1 MINKLFQ
8 NFVQSPKREEKKL
21 HRSLTLEPR
30 VVLHYGIPSTAS
42 ILAFDPYQHLLAI
55 ATTDGRIKVIGGDY
69 IEALLI
75 APKPSSFKNLEF
87 LHNQGFLVSVTNENE
102 VQVWDLEQRR
112 IAAHTQWESNITAF
126 STVYGF
132 HYMYV
137 GDEYGFLSVLK
148 FDAQEGNL
156 QQLPYYIAANVIADG
171 AGVSLP
177 DHLSVVGL
185 LPQPCSSGDRV
196 LIAYANGFIIL
207 WDITED
213 QAVLVSGHKDL
224 QLKNAIVVNSSNDVR
239 HEHSE
244 GTSDNNGLSEKE
256 ISSLCWVSS
265 DGSVLAVG
273 YVDGDILLWNLTNG
287 ASTKDSQNKG
297 PKGQLFV
304 YGGDEIGSKEV
315 LTILTLDWLT
325 GIETLICIARID
337 LTLGGSFADMTL
349 VPSGGSGEHGDA
361 STLFVLTNP
370 GQLHFYNDACL
381 SVLMSKPNE
390 THSADAIQYP
400 ALVPTTEPNMSVGKL
415 SVLDEEALSAT
426 KLRGMPPKTSTSTNW
441 PLTGSIPSQLSSEYR
456 CKRIYIG
463 GYEDGSVRVWDATFP
478 VLSLVSVIESRV
490 AGVELVGSGSSVSVV
505 DFSSSA
511 SNLAIGDESGLVRLY
526 SLMKRSEKSNIHIV
540 TETKQEV
547 HNVRNGGQNQC
558 VAVFSLVNSPVRSL
572 QFVTS
577 GARLAIGFECCQ
589 VAMLDVSSS
598 KLLFLTDCIS
608 RSSSPLVSLIVK
620 SFPDTLSNSLDLS
633 KDEKSIEP
641 VDEVAFIL
649 TKNAHITIIDSTR
662 GDVISALPTQPKKE
676 STALSMYIVEG
687 NNSIREV
694 SERHLPNSS
703 QDSQDKSKSATNECQ
718 SDNKEVSINAHY
730 NATNLGQRFNDS
742 SILLCCDNGLHLY
755 SLNSVDEKMS
765 IRKLELSTTCCWTTI
780 FETKEKDLGLILF
793 YQTGLIEIRSL
804 PDFEL
809 VGETSFNSILKWT
822 FKNNINKTMSS
833 SGTGQITMVGFLL
846 FPVVRVCAQD
856 TGTYSQLIYDYWL
869 FQLNVPKLQRTIR
882 TEVNG
887 REFAVI
893 SLLAFENDFRIPEA
907 LPSLHNRVLAAAAD
921 SAVTSSLNQKKK
933 QITTTGILSGF
944 IKGFN
949 IGKEDQSVDI
959 YKTRESFVEH
969 LDCIFSRFPFSDS
982 LNIPDG
988 DHAEYS
994 IDDAEIDEP
1003 IQISPPSV
1011 QIKVER
1017 KDKELERERLF
1028 EGGSADSKPK
1038 LRTADE
1044 VRAKYR
1050 KAGDVS
1056 AVAAQAKDKLIERQE
1071 KLEKLSKN
1079 SEELQSES
1087 ENFAS
1092 LSKELAKRMENRKW
1106 WQL

>member
-8 NFVQSPKREEKKL
+8 NLVQSPKREEEKKQ

-30 VVLHYGIPSTAS
+30 VALHYGIPSTAS
-42 ILAFDPYQHLLAI
+42 ILAFDPFQRLLAI
-55 ATTDGRIKVIGGDY
+55 ATSDGRIKVIGGDNM
-69 IEALLI
+69 EALLI
-75 APKPSSFKNLEF
+75 SSKTSSFKNLEF
-87 LHNQGFLVSVTNENE
+87 LHNQGFLVSVTSENE
-102 VQVWDLEQRR
+102 VQVWDLEHMR
-112 IAAHTQWESNITAF
+112 IVAHTQWESNITAF

-156 QQLPYYIAANVIADG
+156 QQLPYYISANVIADG

-177 DHLSVVGL
+177 DHLSVVGV
-185 LPQPCSSGDRV
+185 LPQPCSSGNRV

-213 QAVLVSGHKDL
+213 QAVLVRGHKDL
-224 QLKNAIVVNSSNDVR
+224 QFIDEIVVNSSNDVR

-244 GTSDNNGLSEKE
+244 GISDNNGLADKE

-273 YVDGDILLWNLTNG
+273 YVDGDILLWDLTNG
-287 ASTKDSQNKG
+287 ASTKDLQYNESLSHVLKLQLSSAQKRLPVIVLHWHSNSADKG

-315 LTILTLDWLT
+315 LTIITLDWTT
-325 GIETLICIARID
+325 GIETLIRITRID
-337 LTLGGSFADMTL
+337 LTLGGSFADMSFA
-349 VPSGGSGEHGDA
+349 PSGGSGEHSHA

-390 THSADAIQYP
+390 KHSADAIQYP
-400 ALVPTTEPNMSVGKL
+400 AVIPTTEPNMSVGKL
-415 SVLDEEALSAT
+415 SILDEEAMCAT
-426 KLRGMPPKTSTSTNW
+426 TLRGMPTKTGTSTNW
-441 PLTGSIPSQLSSEYR
+441 PLTGGIPCQLSSDEFR

-478 VLSLVSVIESRV
+478 VLSLVCVVESLV
-490 AGVELVGSGSSVSVV
+490 DGVELAGSGSPVSVV
-505 DFSSSA
+505 DFSSST
-511 SNLAIGDESGLVRLY
+511 SSLAIGEESGLVRLY
-526 SLMKRSEKSNIHIV
+526 SLMQRSEKSTVHIV
-540 TETKQEV
+540 TETKHEV

-558 VAVFSLVNSPVRSL
+558 IAVFSLVNSPVRSL

-577 GARLAIGFECCQ
+577 GARLAIGFECGQ

-598 KLLFLTDCIS
+598 KLLFLTDRIS
-608 RSSSPLVSLIVK
+608 ISSSPVVSLIVN
-620 SFPDTLSNSLDLS
+620 SFPDTLRNSLDLS

-649 TKNAHITIIDSTR
+649 TKNAQITVIDSTR
-662 GDVISALPTQPKKE
+662 GDVISALLIQPKKE

-687 NNSIREV
+687 NNSIPEV

-703 QDSQDKSKSATNECQ
+703 QDSQARSKSATNEGQ
-718 SDNKEVSINAHY
+718 SDIKEVNISAHY
-730 NATNLGQRFNDS
+730 NAINLGQRFNDS
-742 SILLCCDNGLHLY
+742 LILLCCDDGLHLY
-755 SLNSVDEKMS
+755 SLNSVVQGEKRS
-765 IRKLELSTTCCWTTI
+765 IRNLELSTTCCWTTI
-780 FETKEKDLGLILF
+780 FETYEKDLGLILF

-809 VGETSFNSILKWT
+809 VGETSLTSILKWT
-822 FKNNINKTMSS
+822 VKTNINKTMSS
-833 SGTGQITMVGFLL
+833 SGTGQISM
-846 FPVVRVCAQD
+846 
-856 TGTYSQLIYDYWL
+856 
-869 FQLNVPKLQRTIR
+869 
-882 TEVNG
+882 VNG
-887 REFAVI
+887 FEFAVL
-893 SLLAFENDFRIPEA
+893 SLLAFENDFRIPES
-907 LPSLHNRVLAAAAD
+907 LPSLHNGVLAAAAN
-921 SAVTSSLNQKKK
+921 SAVTSSLDQKKK

-944 IKGFN
+944 IKGFSV
-949 IGKEDQSVDI
+949 GKEDQSIDI
-959 YKTRESFVEH
+959 YETRESVVEH
-969 LDCIFSRFPFSDS
+969 LDSIFSRFPFSNS
-982 LNIPDG
+982 LNIPDE
-988 DHAEYS
+988 DHAEYN
-994 IDDAEIDEP
+994 IDDVEIDEP
-1003 IQISPPSV
+1003 MQISPLSV

-1028 EGGSADSKPK
+1028 EGGSATFKPK

-1050 KAGDVS
+1050 NNGDVS

-1079 SEELQSES
+1079 SEELQGES

-1092 LSKELAKRMENRKW
+1092 LAKELAKRMENRKW
-1106 WQL
+1106 WRI